1 MDKADV
7 IGTLQIKLPINDAPN
22 VQLPIGHIKMA
33 PPAYA
38 VGDKV
43 FAYVVSRVYTLLADY
58 FNVILIHLEEKNDE

>member
-43 FAYVVSRVYTLLADY
+43 FAYVVSRCAH
-58 FNVILIHLEEKNDE
+58 F